1 MSNTIL
7 PPKIEI
13 EDVQTEILNTLNRI
27 EKHQTRIQYYT
38 QRTEQHT
45 SRIKWGIICI
55 MFLAFVIP
63 AIMTTVLSAP

>member
-1 MSNTIL
+1 MSNPTT
-7 PPKIEI
+7 PPKIEKEK
-13 EDVQTEILNTLNRI
+13 EDVQTEILNTLN
-27 EKHQTRIQYYT
+27 RIQYYT

-63 AIMTTVLSAP
+63 AIMTAVLSAPSNFGK